1 MAFTLNSDITIG
13 PYKKVKPHEVKIN
26 LSLSEYA
33 NKAVIKLPASARL
46 VNAKKEVSNTIQTAL
61 HLNEGDKVIIN
72 LGYNG
77 KLEQEFEG
85 FVARVNV
92 ATPVEVE
99 CEGYSYQ
106 LRYLQPKNKTFKKA
120 ELKDILQYIITGT
133 DIVLSKEIPGCKI
146 EKLVID
152 GHTGTEVLELIKKAL
167 GDLVYINFHKNE
179 LYAGLAYLDPK
190 DKVVYR
196 LGWNVIKDGNLKQ
209 HKASNDNIT
218 IIYKGKKKDGT
229 NVQEA
234 IKSKKQTAVI
244 TTTGSASKGGET
256 KVITTHAVTDSDT
269 LKQMAAAKLKKLSY
283 DGYEGKITA
292 FLQPFCQH
300 GWKSKLADKTY
311 PERNGEHIIEAVEI
325 TYGMGGARRIVQIG
339 ERL

>member
-26 LSLSEYA
+26 LSLSEYVNRA
-33 NKAVIKLPASARL
+33 LIKLPASARL

-61 HLNEGDKVIIN
+61 QLNEGDKVIIN

-77 KLEQEFEG
+77 KLVQEFEG
-85 FVARVNV
+85 FISQVNV

-106 LRYLQPKNKTFKKA
+106 LRKLQPKARTFKRT
-120 ELKDILQYIITGT
+120 EVKDILQYIITGT
-133 DIVLSKEIPGCKI
+133 DIVLSKEIPSCII

-152 GHTGTEVLELIKKAL
+152 GHTGTEVLELIKKKL
-167 GDLVYINFHKNE
+167 GDLIYINFHGRE
-179 LYAGLAYLDPK
+179 LYAGLQYLNPK

-196 LGWNVIKDGNLKQ
+196 LGWNVVKDNNLKQ

-218 IIYKGKKKDGT
+218 IIYRGKKKDGS
-229 NVQEA
+229 NVEA
-234 IKSKKQTAVI
+234 VIKSKGQSKVI
-244 TTTGSASKGGET
+244 TTEGSAGNGGET
-256 KVITTHAVTDSDT
+256 KIIVTHEITDKPTLDDLAAKK
-269 LKQMAAAKLKKLSY
+269 LKQLSY

-300 GWKSKLADKTY
+300 GWKAKLVDKTY
-311 PERNGEHIIEAVEI
+311 PERNGEHIVEAVEI
-325 TYGMGGARRIVQIG
+325 TYGMGGARRTVQIG